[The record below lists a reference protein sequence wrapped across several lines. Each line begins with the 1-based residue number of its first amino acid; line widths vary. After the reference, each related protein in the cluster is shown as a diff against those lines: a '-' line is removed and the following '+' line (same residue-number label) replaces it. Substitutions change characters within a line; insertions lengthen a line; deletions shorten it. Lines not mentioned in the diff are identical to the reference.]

1 MYNGR
6 NSSIRAVQLQGGV
19 DVQVVARCCDA
30 DVGLLVLALLSYWT
44 MAVDAAQAAAQRA
57 EETNYAKADAERNKF
72 PCYEAL
78 ETAPVQPSVGERT
91 RVLGVV
97 KEKVRVTLNEKE
109 KEAGKCS
116 EKVR

>member
-1 MYNGR
+1 
-6 NSSIRAVQLQGGV
+6 
-19 DVQVVARCCDA
+19 
-30 DVGLLVLALLSYWT
+30 
-44 MAVDAAQAAAQRA
+44 MAVDAAQAAAAQR
-57 EETNYAKADAERNKF
+57 EEEEEDDAKADAERNKF

-97 KEKVRVTLNEKE
+97 KEKKEDLNE

-116 EKVR
+116 RQVR

>member
-6 NSSIRAVQLQGGV
+6 SSSIRAVQLQGGV
-19 DVQVVARCCDA
+19 DVQDVARWCDA
-30 DVGLLVLALLSYWT
+30 DVGVLVLAMLSYWT

-57 EETNYAKADAERNKF
+57 EEEEDDAKADAERNKF

-78 ETAPVQPSVGERT
+78 EAAPVQHPDGQRT

-97 KEKVRVTLNEKE
+97 KEKCGDPERKE
-109 KEAGKCS
+109 KEAGRCS
-116 EKVR
+116 NKVR